1 MPDYTLTAPNG
12 QTYRITAPDPAA
24 AANALRE
31 LTGTAAPAGALPGAG
46 PVDLT
51 RAGNRPL
58 NDEQWYQATYGR
70 PAPLNSPNDDY
81 MTQTQLSR
89 LRQQQDPQ
97 GATAWQQELQ
107 RQMQGTTAGQQRL
120 EQAPDVVPVGVAPG
134 NPAERAFELGL
145 QSVGAGV
152 ADVAGMPVDLSNAF
166 LNLLYS
172 GVNRLAG
179 REVIPL
185 QATPFGGS
193 QSIRDTATTVAEPLG
208 LETLDREQMTWDE
221 RLGYDAIRAGTGAV
235 VGAGG
240 ILGTAR
246 ALAPAV
252 GAIPAPMA
260 GPLAQTGR
268 ALAAPYAAT
277 PGRAFVGDAAAG
289 VGAGTANFAY
299 EQMAPEALQ
308 ESAYGPLANMLASIF
323 GGVTGATTLN
333 LAESAVRGTANRAAD
348 AVRGPMETNPR
359 LAGADGS
366 PFRRQDLIDAGT
378 IVQARTNGWGQS
390 GNARS
395 LQAAAEIEAMQN
407 RLGQYAG
414 PNSLPTSGLA
424 SNNPGVIGTEQRLR
438 TKMPEIFVD
447 RDNAVRQAAV
457 DTAQRI
463 APQGA
468 TGRQFTDEVEFL
480 DADRV
485 AAAKFD
491 VDTVQQQVRDAELA
505 GMRDANPVSIEYP
518 LRRQEE
524 AARGIDRFV
533 VDETLRPMQDESAQ
547 MFAEARRLGA
557 TEIVNVEPV
566 RGAVDE
572 VTRSISQLIDPAT
585 NLPTDL
591 AARITAAIDETGQ
604 ITVADIVDLWPSLS
618 RLEDAANRAG
628 NVPLARNIRTI
639 RDGFGAAL
647 DDAAQVGNLPG
658 AQASIAARQNFADT
672 LGDTFG
678 RNAPVSQQLRR
689 DFNMNQDGRSYTP
702 RTETAGRFMGAGPA
716 RPERMAELDNIA
728 ARTKNPERAR
738 ELINEHLMT
747 DLAASGVLDRSGM
760 LRADRLRQWRDRW
773 GSALDRS
780 PDTVAMVDDLIARA
794 DNGEILRGNL
804 AGALREATER
814 LTQVERDKGAFAFVL
829 DNNPENAVGAIFA
842 GGDPE
847 RAVQE
852 ILARIGTDDSALNGF
867 KASVREYMT
876 ERLVT
881 ANPGA
886 TTQGDNPLAFGAL
899 DKLFRRHEDTLA
911 LIFDADEMNAL
922 QASRE
927 FLRPLNNLRQQANPG
942 SATAERA
949 QQFWNYL
956 EVGLKARYGILKGGG
971 LLRTIRL
978 WAKTMPDNATA
989 VGQIQRDMMF
999 NPELA
1004 KHLLQMP
1011 IRDVGT
1017 PRYNSTLNRLLGYA
1031 EGSREDQ
1038 ERRQKLAGHVEN

>member
-1 MPDYTLTAPNG
+1 
-12 QTYRITAPDPAA
+12 
-24 AANALRE
+24 
-31 LTGTAAPAGALPGAG
+31 
-46 PVDLT
+46 
-51 RAGNRPL
+51 
-58 NDEQWYQATYGR
+58 
-70 PAPLNSPNDDY
+70 
-81 MTQTQLSR
+81 
-89 LRQQQDPQ
+89 
-97 GATAWQQELQ
+97 
-107 RQMQGTTAGQQRL
+107 
-120 EQAPDVVPVGVAPG
+120 
-134 NPAERAFELGL
+134 
-145 QSVGAGV
+145 
-152 ADVAGMPVDLSNAF
+152 
-166 LNLLYS
+166 
-172 GVNRLAG
+172 
-179 REVIPL
+179 
-185 QATPFGGS
+185 
-193 QSIRDTATTVAEPLG
+193 
-208 LETLDREQMTWDE
+208 
-221 RLGYDAIRAGTGAV
+221 
-235 VGAGG
+235 
-240 ILGTAR
+240 
-246 ALAPAV
+246 
-252 GAIPAPMA
+252 
-260 GPLAQTGR
+260 
-268 ALAAPYAAT
+268 
-277 PGRAFVGDAAAG
+277 
-289 VGAGTANFAY
+289 
-299 EQMAPEALQ
+299 
-308 ESAYGPLANMLASIF
+308 
-323 GGVTGATTLN
+323 
-333 LAESAVRGTANRAAD
+333 
-348 AVRGPMETNPR
+348 
-359 LAGADGS
+359 
-366 PFRRQDLIDAGT
+366 
-378 IVQARTNGWGQS
+378 
-390 GNARS
+390 

-414 PNSLPTSGLA
+414 PGSLPTSGLA

-468 TGRQFTDEVEFL
+468 TGRQFTDEVAFL

-491 VDTVQQQVRDAELA
+491 VNTVQQQVRDAEIS
-505 GMRDANPVSIEYP
+505 GMREANPVNIEYP
-518 LRRQEE
+518 LQRQEE

-533 VDETLRPMQDESAQ
+533 IDDTLRPMQDVSATA
-547 MFAEARRLGA
+547 FDEARRLGA
-557 TEIVNVEPV
+557 NEIV
-566 RGAVDE
+566 
-572 VTRSISQLIDPAT
+572 
-585 NLPTDL
+585 DL
-591 AARITAAIDETGQ
+591 APVQAALAEVRRTTGGLVDPRTNIPSDLPQRLDAAIDKTGR
-604 ITVADIVDLWPSLS
+604 ISVSEIVELWPSLS
-618 RLEDAANRAG
+618 VLEDAANTAG
-628 NVPLARNIRTI
+628 NVGMATNIRTL
-639 RDGFGAAL
+639 RDGMGAAL
-647 DDAAQVGNLPG
+647 DEAAARGMPG

-672 LGDTFG
+672 LGTTFG
-678 RNAPVSQQLRR
+678 RDAPVSQQLRR
-689 DFNMNQDGRSYTP
+689 DFNMNQTGRSYTP

-728 ARTKNPERAR
+728 ARAKNPERAQ
-738 ELINEHLMT
+738 ELIGEYLMT
-747 DLAASGVLDRSGM
+747 DLAASGVLDREGL
-760 LRADRLRQWRDRW
+760 LRPDRLRQWRDSW

-814 LTQVERDKGAFAFVL
+814 LTQAEVDKGAFAFVL
-829 DNNPENAVGAIFA
+829 GRNPENAVGAIFES
-842 GGDPE
+842 GDPE

-852 ILARIGTDDSALNGF
+852 ILARIGTDRSALDGF

-899 DKLFRRHEDTLA
+899 DKLFRRHEQTLA
-911 LIFDADEMNAL
+911 QIFDADEMNAL

-942 SATAERA
+942 SATAERS

-971 LLRTIRL
+971 ILRTLRL

-1017 PRYNSTLNRLLGYA
+1017 PRYNSRLNRLLGYA

-1038 ERRQKLAGHVEN
+1038 ERRQKLAARVEN